1 MCACACVCTRQSR
14 LQQLVDLHRAE
25 IHEIQSQAEVFGTF
39 RLPILS
45 LYFVQNCHQLVVKQ
59 HVHPGVDMSPSGRRP
74 PRPHTRGRN
83 RLPASLSLLPR
94 LLRGHAVLFLA
105 ESATLR
111 VMTAQR
117 GYSDERSRL
126 AGCDTLVKAAYA
138 VPHFQ

>member
-74 PRPHTRGRN
+74 PRPHNRGIVDPEQAISQQGMHG
-83 RLPASLSLLPR
+83 LCVCA
-94 LLRGHAVLFLA
+94 
-105 ESATLR
+105 R
-111 VMTAQR
+111 VFVCVR
-117 GYSDERSRL
+117 ECVNIRFWG
-126 AGCDTLVKAAYA
+126 
-138 VPHFQ
+138 